1 MSVPQIP
8 VSMGAPAW
16 TTLTAIGVCVPRGG
30 EGRTVSWTRTSVP
43 GAPVSMPTPVRTYR
57 AVTGATVRR
66 AGLGRTVTSV
76 SGHSLYSTVTHRNMY
91 KDNSRL
97 L

>member
-30 EGRTVSWTRTSVP
+30 EGRTVSWTQTSAQ

-76 SGHSLYSTVTHRNMY
+76 SGHPYTLQLLTGNMY

>member
-30 EGRTVSWTRTSVP
+30 EGRTVSWTQTSAR

-76 SGHSLYSTVTHRNMY
+76 SGHSLYSTVTYWKHVQR
-91 KDNSRL
+91 
-97 L
+97 

>member
-8 VSMGAPAW
+8 VSMGAHAW
-16 TTLTAIGVCVPRGG
+16 TMLTAIGVCVPRAG
-30 EGRTVSWTRTSVP
+30 EGRTVSWTLTSVR
-43 GAPVSMPTPVRTYR
+43 GAPVSMPTPVRTCR
-57 AVTGATVRR
+57 AGTDATVRR
-66 AGLGRTVTSV
+66 AGLGRTVTLV